1 MSVST
6 LIVAGTPMRL
16 KQFGAELMFLP
27 FQRRS
32 AAVRREPYLPTF
44 LLSLVRVHLS
54 NWVDGP
60 F

>member
-1 MSVST
+1 
-6 LIVAGTPMRL
+6 MRL
-16 KQFGAELMFLP
+16 KQFGEELMFLP